1 MSIVSEPKPINL
13 HFERIQLFM
22 FKIEAVIY
30 FDRRKN
36 LNFLAFEFRR

>member
-1 MSIVSEPKPINL
+1 MSVVFEPKPINL

-30 FDRRKN
+30 FDRRKG
-36 LNFLAFEFRR
+36 LIF